1 MLAAHYLA
9 PFAGIASLWFIGVIR
24 DRIGIH
30 EDQLFATVFLGSGL
44 LFVGMYRAA
53 AAELASLVAGSRYDS
68 APPSAWPR
76 SSPSAPR
83 RSPSCSS
90 SRRGAVPA
98 VRGQGSRGTTIGKAR
113 NHD

>member
-68 APPSAWPR
+68 APPLSVAALESVRSAAFSFVFELASR
-76 SSPSAPR
+76 G
-83 RSPSCSS
+83 SS
-90 SRRGAVPA
+90 SGPRTGLAW
-98 VRGQGSRGTTIGKAR
+98 
-113 NHD
+113 NHDRKGKES